1 MGAVSERVE
10 HVLTPVINDR
20 GLDLES
26 VDVQPAGR
34 RRLVRVLVDRDGGIS
49 LDDVAAL
56 SHELSAILDES
67 DAMGEQP
74 YVLEVSSPGAER
86 PLTLPRHWRRARGR
100 LVAIQLAGEESL
112 LGRVVATTDSDATL
126 VVEDSA
132 DVERTVAFT
141 DVQHA
146 QVKVE
151 FNHKGFESSGAPAG
165 ARHPQTRALARR
177 ASGMDI
183 DMAALRSLVNERE
196 ISFTVVVEAIERALE
211 TAYHHTAGAQP
222 SRTR

>member
-10 HVLTPVINDR
+10 QVLTPVINDR

-49 LDDVAAL
+49 LDDVASL
-56 SHELSAILDES
+56 SHDLSTILDES

-74 YVLEVSSPGAER
+74 YVLEVSSPGVDR

-100 LVAIQLAGEESL
+100 LVSVELLDGEVLE
-112 LGRVVATTDSDATL
+112 GRVVASTESDATL
-126 VVEDSA
+126 ATDAASGA
-132 DVERTVAFT
+132 ARTVALGE
-141 DVQHA
+141 VRHA

-151 FNHKGFESSGAPAG
+151 FNHAG
-165 ARHPQTRALARR
+165 YDSTY
-177 ASGMDI
+177 ASTSADTDNSEG
-183 DMAALRSLVNERE
+183 
-196 ISFTVVVEAIERALE
+196 
-211 TAYHHTAGAQP
+211 
-222 SRTR
+222 